1 MYKYILYFLLI
12 VMASCSS
19 QTKQEKKTASTQVT
33 DPYEFAP
40 VKKAGVESVIKLPAK
55 LAAYEEVSIFPKV
68 NGYVKD
74 VLVDIGSQ
82 VKKGQLLM
90 ILEAPEIEQ
99 ATTQAK
105 EKYMQSLS
113 AYALSKERYRR
124 LQVAA
129 KTQGAI
135 SPFDLSS
142 AKSSMDADSMLCN
155 AEKTSWMMQQT
166 MQDYLR
172 VTAPFNGVITQ
183 RNVHPGALVSAV
195 EKTTPMLE
203 LKNISHLRLQMD
215 APETIASALSNK
227 GSISFTTSSTDG
239 TLIKAVISRRSM
251 NVESALRSERIEADV
266 NNKDLSLAPGMY
278 AEVQLESDGNANAF
292 KVPKSAVLT
301 TTEGKYVFT
310 GTNEKD
316 LKKISVSTGNQ
327 SVESVEVCGAL
338 QEGEKV
344 VTNPD
349 DEMLDTM

>member
-1 MYKYILYFLLI
+1 
-12 VMASCSS
+12 
-19 QTKQEKKTASTQVT
+19 
-33 DPYEFAP
+33 
-40 VKKAGVESVIKLPAK
+40 
-55 LAAYEEVSIFPKV
+55 
-68 NGYVKD
+68 
-74 VLVDIGSQ
+74 
-82 VKKGQLLM
+82 
-90 ILEAPEIEQ
+90 
-99 ATTQAK
+99 
-105 EKYMQSLS
+105 
-113 AYALSKERYRR
+113 
-124 LQVAA
+124 
-129 KTQGAI
+129 
-135 SPFDLSS
+135 
-142 AKSSMDADSMLCN
+142 MDADSMLCN

-239 TLIKAVISRRSM
+239 TLIKAVINRRSM

-327 SVESVEVCGAL
+327 SVDSVEVFGAL